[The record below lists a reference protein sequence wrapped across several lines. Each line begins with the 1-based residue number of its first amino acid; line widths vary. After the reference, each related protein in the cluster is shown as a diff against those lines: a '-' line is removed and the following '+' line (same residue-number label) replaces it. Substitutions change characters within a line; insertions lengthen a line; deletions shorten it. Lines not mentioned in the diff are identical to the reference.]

1 MAHNIP
7 ATILGILAG
16 TAVSMAGGG
25 LLGAYV
31 VSGATPAYAEAPAR
45 IRPDPVVADRNAWPD
60 ADPFGPISGTD
71 QGSDQDWGV
80 RASGSSSE

>member
-31 VSGATPAYAEAPAR
+31 VSGAAPAYAEAPPR
-45 IRPDPVVADRNAWPD
+45 LRPAPVAVGKDAWFAP
-60 ADPFGPISGTD
+60 DPFGPIDGT
-71 QGSDQDWGV
+71 DQDWGV